1 MKLGRVFIFL
11 LLAGAAGAGGWFWY
25 VPTQQQQASVEPQRT
40 GGGGGRRGAGRRN
53 MGGEAVTVSATAAK
67 VRDVPVTRDGIG
79 AIQAYA
85 MVTVRAQIDGRLMEV
100 VFREGQD
107 VKAGDVLARIDP
119 APWQAALDQ
128 ALAKRAQDEA
138 TLANARLDLDRYERL
153 AATNAGPRQ
162 QADQQKAMVSQLQ
175 AQVRADQAAIDA
187 ARINLGYT
195 TLTAAIDGRAGLR
208 QVDAGNIIRA
218 SDAAGLV
225 TLAQVQPIAALFTL
239 PQRDLAVAQ
248 RAMGSDRVPV
258 DALDTDGHT
267 VLASGTLE
275 VIDNQVDQATGTI
288 RLKASFPNAD
298 RKLWPGQFVT
308 IRARVAVLKGAL
320 VVPTPALRRGPNGVF
335 VYRVGEDDTAQ
346 VRPVTVEQQDEE
358 IAVVTSGLSEGDR
371 VVTAGFQRLT
381 DGKAVVIAPEPG
393 AEPPANGAPA
403 ERRNRERPAR
413 TSGQDPNQPAD
424 PGRASQRRGS

>member
-1 MKLGRVFIFL
+1 MKLGRVLLFL
-11 LLAGAAGAGGWFWY
+11 LLAGAAGAGAWWWY
-25 VPTQQQQASVEPQRT
+25 APSQQQQASVEPQRPR
-40 GGGGGRRGAGRRN
+40 GGGRRAAMARN
-53 MGGEAVTVSATAAK
+53 AGGEAVTVSAVPA
-67 VRDVPVTRDGIG
+67 RIQDVPVTRDGIG

-100 VFREGQD
+100 AFREGQD

-128 ALAKRAQDEA
+128 AMAKLAQDEA

-162 QADQQKAMVSQLQ
+162 QADQQKALVAQLQ
-175 AQVRADQAAIDA
+175 AQVRADQAAVDA

-195 TLTAAIDGRAGLR
+195 TLIAAIDGRAGLR

-218 SDAAGLV
+218 SDPAGLV
-225 TLAQVQPIAALFTL
+225 TLAQIQPIAVLFTL

-248 RAMGSDRVPV
+248 RAMGSERVPV
-258 DALDTDGHT
+258 DALDTDGRT
-267 VLASGTLE
+267 VLARGTLE

-288 RLKASFPNAD
+288 RLKAAFPNAD

-308 IRARVAVLKGAL
+308 VRVRVAELKGAL
-320 VVPTPALRRGPNGVF
+320 VVPTPALRRGPQGVF
-335 VYRVGEDDTAQ
+335 VYRIDEDEKAQ
-346 VRPVTVEQQDEE
+346 VRPVTVEQQDEA
-358 IAVVTSGLSEGDR
+358 IAVVTSGLSAGDR
-371 VVTAGFQRLT
+371 VITAGFQRLT
-381 DGKAVVIAPEPG
+381 DGKPVVVAPEPG
-393 AEPPANGAPA
+393 AAPPAESAPA
-403 ERRNRERPAR
+403 ERPRRERPAR

-424 PGRASQRRGS
+424 PSRTAPRRGT